1 MDSWARAT
9 AKTGEITVCTL
20 RVHFMFLE
28 HSIKNFKNIF
38 CFLLH

>member
-1 MDSWARAT
+1 MDSWARAI

-20 RVHFMFLE
+20 RVHFMFL
-28 HSIKNFKNIF
+28 IKNFKNIF